1 MADTQGDTQQGQ
13 ARKVR
18 WGVIGATSRI
28 ANKAL
33 IPAILSSEHA
43 ELAAVAS
50 RNRDSA
56 REIASQA
63 GPDVAAYGDYDSL
76 IADHNVDVVY
86 LPLPNNLH
94 LGWAVEA
101 MNNGKHVLCEKPLA
115 LNADQAQEMIE
126 TAADNG
132 VVLSEAFMYR
142 YHPLQQE
149 VAALVR
155 GGGLGDVQLVRASFS
170 FVQTNEEDYRR
181 DPGMGGGAL
190 FDVGSYCV
198 HIARRA
204 FGREPT
210 VVTAKSLYDPQTG
223 IDTTTLALL
232 EFDGG
237 GAALIDCSF
246 SLSFRATYEIV
257 GSEAS
262 VRVPNFLR
270 GGMRSGGQPE
280 AGDYCLSRGGQDE
293 ERQSAAANMYVSEV
307 EAMSRRLLGEDVF
320 LLPAEDV
327 FLLPAEDGLKNMRAL
342 DAVAASARTG
352 QKVAVV

>member
-1 MADTQGDTQQGQ
+1 MADTQGDT
-13 ARKVR
+13 RKVR
-18 WGVIGATSRI
+18 WGIIGATARI
-28 ANKAL
+28 AKDAL
-33 IPAILSSEHA
+33 IPAILTSEHA
-43 ELAAVAS
+43 ELVAVAS
-50 RNRDSA
+50 RSRDSA
-56 REIASQA
+56 REIAASA

-76 IADHNVDVVY
+76 IADDKVDAVY

-115 LNADQAQEMIE
+115 LNAQQAEEMVE

-132 VVLSEAFMYR
+132 VILSEAFMYR
-142 YHPLQQE
+142 YHPMQQE
-149 VAALVR
+149 VAGLVR
-155 GGGLGDVQLVRASFS
+155 GGNLGEPRLVRASFS
-170 FVQTNEEDYRR
+170 FMQTDEADYRR

-190 FDVGSYCV
+190 FDVGCYCI

-223 IDTTTLALL
+223 IDTTTTALM

-237 GAALIDCSF
+237 GIALLDCSF

-262 VRVPNFLR
+262 VTVPNFLL
-270 GGMRSGGQPE
+270 GGQTSADQAE
-280 AGDYCLSRGGQDE
+280 AGDYCLSRGGEDE
-293 ERQSAAANMYVSEV
+293 ERRSQAGSMYVAEV
-307 EAMSRRLLGEDVF
+307 EAMSRRILGEDVF
-320 LLPAEDV
+320 LLT
-327 FLLPAEDGLKNMRAL
+327 AEDGLDNMRAL

-352 QKVAVV
+352 QKVSV